1 MLFEE
6 FFEPCVKIV
15 ESKQPDGQGGSYTTS
30 DDGDEFIAAVI
41 LNTSNEATVAASERM
56 DRTYTVT
63 APIGTNLG
71 FYERFRRVSDGQLFR
86 VLSVPKDQTTPSRA
100 TFGFEQV
107 QAEAVD
113 E

>member
-15 ESKQPDGQGGSYTTS
+15 ESKAPDGQGGHHTTAE
-30 DDGDEFIAAVI
+30 DGEEFTAAVI
-41 LNTSNEATVAASERM
+41 LNASNEATVAASERM
-56 DRTYTVT
+56 RRTYTVT

-71 FYERFRRVSDGQLFR
+71 FYEQFKRVSDGQKFR
-86 VLSVPKDQTTPSRA
+86 VLSVPNDQTTPSRA

-107 QAEAVD
+107 QAEAID